1 MKLLKRAQT
10 AIEQR
15 VLTVGHDESVLN
27 QSNRWMRGITWGLI
41 CTTGL
46 GVAWLAFAKTEEI
59 VVAPGKLV
67 PIGAV
72 QEVQMPIGGRI
83 EQILVKDGDSVKSNQ
98 VLIRLD
104 TESTAQKGRS
114 LEEGLRLKNKQLELK
129 EIELSR
135 FQSLNQ
141 DSINTLKE
149 KIVFENEILSRFKQL
164 SDVGASAELQYLQQR
179 NTVQQIQGELREKR
193 LDGLRLEAILG
204 QDIQRLKADVAN
216 LKAEL
221 TDTQVTLRYQE
232 LRAPVAGVVFDLQPP
247 GIGFSGRASEIL
259 MKIVPFNKLEAKVEI
274 PSSDIG
280 FVQAGMKVDLSI
292 DSYPATD
299 FGVLHGTVN
308 QVGSDALP
316 PDPAKQE
323 LEYRYPATVGL
334 REQTFGVKNGDS
346 LPLQPG
352 MSLKANIKLRKVSY
366 LQLLLGTFKDKTD
379 SLRKI

>member
-1 MKLLKRAQT
+1 M
-10 AIEQR
+10 
-15 VLTVGHDESVLN
+15 
-27 QSNRWMRGITWGLI
+27 
-41 CTTGL
+41 
-46 GVAWLAFAKTEEI
+46 
-59 VVAPGKLV
+59 
-67 PIGAV
+67 
-72 QEVQMPIGGRI
+72 
-83 EQILVKDGDSVKSNQ
+83 
-98 VLIRLD
+98 
-104 TESTAQKGRS
+104 
-114 LEEGLRLKNKQLELK
+114 EEGLRLKNKQLELK